1 MAGLWSNVFTHSF
14 MGQNSLGTAAQR
26 LQNRGTKFELA
37 FDIFIS
43 LIRIMMV
50 NPKPINF
57 SQVCQATNLA

>member
-1 MAGLWSNVFTHSF
+1 MAGLCSNVLAHSF
-14 MGQNSLGTAAQR
+14 IGQNSLGTAAHR
-26 LQNRGTKFELA
+26 LQNRGAKLELA

-57 SQVCQATNLA
+57 SQVCQATNFA